1 MSEKDTFNKWCSRH
15 KQFSRGELSVLFG
28 VDIRTM
34 RRYASGESSIPIA
47 ILRMMDIFTRHA
59 DVEKEYISK
68 FCE

>member
-1 MSEKDTFNKWCSRH
+1 MNSKDKFNKWCARH
-15 KQFSRGELSVLFG
+15 SEFPRGRLSEVFG

-47 ILRMMDIFTRHA
+47 IVRMIDIFTRYA
-59 DVEKEYISK
+59 DVEREHIRY